1 MKHLVII
8 LMLSLATVVQA
19 QSRYAKVETRISD
32 DSQTLSIQIDV
43 NKHGRD
49 VHYKQTF
56 DVSGMNG
63 LQIDLLKYRVFAAQ
77 DLTLPIHEMKR
88 LMGAVIGGIIVIALA
103 IAFIIVRRPTKK
115 GNQPNSKKQL
125 QIT

>member
-1 MKHLVII
+1 MKYLVII

-19 QSRYAKVETRISD
+19 QPSYSKVKTRISD

-56 DVSGMNG
+56 DVSDMNG
-63 LQIDLLKYRVFAAQ
+63 LQVDLLKYRVFASQ
-77 DLTLPIHEMKR
+77 DVTLPIHEMKR
-88 LMGAVIGGIIVIALA
+88 LISAALGGVVVIALA
-103 IAFIIVRRPTKK
+103 IAFIIVRRPTNK
-115 GNQPNSKKQL
+115 GARPTSEKQL